1 MKKVMIGILILIPI
15 IVLFIVAMV
24 SSIVEREAWIA
35 VEGLEVYYKNTE
47 TVADN
52 LSINLTSAEKSF
64 FDYFDVAIMPKRAT
78 NKTAYWEIV
87 GDIIYTDEDYENRR
101 NEYLENERVFNG
113 DFDESYVGFE
123 TEDGEKSGK
132 YVEEIA
138 EIFEGKPYKPYHLEK
153 QEEKNKL
160 KEEIRQELKQ
170 LVLPM
175 VNPAVMLVDAQG
187 NEVGN
192 NTTGDFVVSSY
203 CSFNLKVY
211 AENHSRTISV
221 EVVGDQVE
229 RVVLSN
235 LEGENNR
242 LVIGQSRRIIPVYTP
257 IHSIVGNTVWR
268 SDNEGVATVD
278 QNGVITAHGVGSANI
293 YVKASRHG
301 NDSGE
306 DVQFVES
313 SAYTVE
319 VSADNCGSVKFGS
332 QVVTSKSVV
341 TFEELGITEASAIE
355 GCTVDSNNITLTA
368 DIAKVETANGQLTII
383 KCEEGQIAINNA
395 DFFEYGKSSF
405 VLAVGDL
412 TLKLKAVHKDMLS
425 TATLSGVVW
434 TSSNE
439 EVATVNQNGE
449 VRALSSGL
457 VTITATAN
465 GKTASVTLNVQ
476 YKLASMDLK
485 TSNDALKIGIAQ
497 ETIYASEKYTES
509 MTKVANSM
517 RIVVQGE
524 PTDADEEQLT
534 AFYSAYTFEIVSG
547 GEYAQFD
554 SVERNRLIFKN
565 TLEGKGKQ
573 NIEVKVS
580 ALYPKYEG
588 FTRFTTKYVTI
599 TAVYGVEVTNIA
611 ELRQAANEQKEY
623 VHRDGIFV
631 ERHMT
636 FEQYVEQ
643 TGETY
648 QVWEY
653 DSSLI
658 NYAIV
663 LTNNITYEYKDKET
677 GEIVEFDKERLAN
690 AEIEA
695 VPFDDPVYIYGD
707 IYGNNHMISTT
718 KEHLTKHDKP
728 LRLSWGNITVSN
740 LIVRANDLG
749 DDAIITDADDTKG
762 FNGECMTIVPQS
774 WEEQFRLE
782 NINIEYCIFENGRKF
797 ASAYN
802 VGLNLK
808 GCILRN
814 MSQCALFSPARMK
827 KVEENRYQ
835 AVFMHLTTE
844 NLVVSNSLGTFTSL
858 SYDGFVKFGSNENE
872 GRNRFYEDDEQNKE
886 YFMEHFA
893 SKGVNHIFNQK
904 GFLDIYN
911 WQDVNN
917 ATIID
922 TGNETQNNLIR
933 MFAGPMIESN
943 SMFRNFVYVD
953 ESKNTTYFH
962 MGFILTGLG
971 GMRLL
976 GEPIYTEINLE
987 DKRFET
993 IYARDIKK
1001 EGDGLAGAG
1010 AEAISI
1016 MEIKFY
1022 GYKADNVDKDG
1033 RRILPGSTYT
1043 MDSALIKRLHGN

>member
-24 SSIVEREAWIA
+24 SSIVTREAWIA
-35 VEGLEVYYKNTE
+35 VEGIEVYYKNTAS
-47 TVADN
+47 VADN
-52 LSINLTSAEKSF
+52 LSLNLTNVEKSF
-64 FDYFDVAIMPKRAT
+64 ADYFTVKVMPENANRYT
-78 NKTAYWEIV
+78 LYWEIV
-87 GDIIYTDEDYENRR
+87 GDIVYTDEDYENNR
-101 NEYLENERVFNG
+101 NAYLEKERIFNG

-123 TEDGEKSGK
+123 TENGEKSGK

-153 QEEKNKL
+153 QEEKDKL

-175 VNPAVMLVDAQG
+175 VNPAVMLVDEQG

-203 CSFNLKVY
+203 CSFSLKVS
-211 AENHSRTISV
+211 AENHSHTISV

-235 LEGENNR
+235 LEGEDNR

-257 IHSIVGNTVWR
+257 IHSIVGNTIWR

-278 QNGVITAHGVGSANI
+278 QNGVITARGVGSANI
-293 YVKASRHG
+293 YVKASKHG
-301 NDSGE
+301 SESGE
-306 DVQFVES
+306 SVQFVES

-319 VSADNCGSVKFGS
+319 VSADNCGSVKFGNS
-332 QVVTSKSVV
+332 VVTSKSVV

-355 GCTVDSNNITLTA
+355 GCTVDGNDITITA
-368 DIAKVETANGQLTII
+368 DIAKVETTNGQLTIV
-383 KCEEGQIAINNA
+383 KCEENEIAIDNA
-395 DFFEYGKSSF
+395 KFFEYGESSF

-412 TLKLKAVHKDMLS
+412 TLKLKAVHKDMLTDS
-425 TATLSGVVW
+425 ALNDIVW
-434 TSSNE
+434 SSSNQ
-439 EVATVNQNGE
+439 EVATVDQNGE

-465 GKTASVTLNVQ
+465 GKTKSVTLNVQ

-497 ETIYASEKYTES
+497 ETVYASEKYTDS

-524 PTDADEEQLT
+524 PTVADEAQLK
-534 AFYSAYTFEIVSG
+534 AFYSAYAFEIVSG
-547 GEYAQFD
+547 GEYAEFD
-554 SVERNRLIFKN
+554 TVERNRLIFKN

-611 ELRQAANEQKEY
+611 ELRQAANEQSEY
-623 VHRDGIFV
+623 VHRDGILV
-631 ERHMT
+631 DKRMI
-636 FEQYVEQ
+636 FEQYVEH

-648 QVWEY
+648 QAWESE
-653 DSSLI
+653 SSLI

-663 LTNNITYEYKDKET
+663 LTKNITYEYKDKET
-677 GEIVEFDKERLAN
+677 GEIVEYDKERLAN
-690 AEIEA
+690 DEIEA

-728 LRLSWGNITVSN
+728 LRLSWGNITISN

-762 FNGECMTIVPQS
+762 FNGECMTIVTQS
-774 WEEQFRLE
+774 WDEKLRLE

-802 VGLNLK
+802 AGLTLK

-814 MSQCALFSPARMK
+814 MSQCTLYSPARMNK
-827 KVEENRYQ
+827 IDDKNYY
-835 AVFMHLTTE
+835 AVYLHLTTE

-858 SYDGFVKFGSNENE
+858 AYDGFVKFKSDENE
-872 GRNRFYEDDEQNKE
+872 GRNRFYEDEEQNKA
-886 YFMEHFA
+886 YYMEHFA
-893 SKGVNHIFNQK
+893 SKGINHIFNQK

-917 ATIID
+917 ATLID
-922 TGNETQNNLIR
+922 TGNATQNEMIG
-933 MFAGPMIESN
+933 MFAGPMIEVN
-943 SMFRNFVYVD
+943 STFKDFVYID

-971 GMRLL
+971 GIGLL
-976 GEPIYTEINLE
+976 NEPIYTEINLE
-987 DKRFET
+987 DKRFEL
-993 IYARDIKK
+993 IYTKDIKK
-1001 EGDGLAGAG
+1001 EGEGFAGAG
-1010 AEAISI
+1010 ADAIST
-1016 MEIKFY
+1016 MEIRFY

-1033 RRILPGSTYT
+1033 RRILPDSTYT